1 MLFHPAMYGLFSFCV
16 GSVICAGASQLRP
29 RGYPRYIVMT
39 LGVTLVL
46 LASGWPSSD
55 TPFFFDSLIMATPA
69 AHGPPLVGMV

>member
-39 LGVTLVL
+39 LGVALVL
-46 LASGWPSSD
+46 AGIWLA
-55 TPFFFDSLIMATPA
+55 FFGYSFLF
-69 AHGPPLVGMV
+69 